1 MNGDTKSPADTKSL
15 FEQLSCWADTQ
26 TSVQKVL
33 EHLKF
38 RHANDDIFLNDSIN
52 RKFLEF
58 HRDITEECGAEDK
71 QHSWAVIEKQEE
83 IVMYGPYYPNYI
95 KGEHSE
101 DIIIKQTQELLESD
115 VVTED
120 WKVYV
125 FTMNSPCL
133 ARNTAPCMLNLV
145 QKAQEWWSVHGVR
158 THIGYVK
165 CWGFKGTKENLFRN
179 ITYSQ
184 VDCIAQ
190 AEDHESYVK
199 AAEKSTDFNPLCENL
214 FSSVKHLLRSVSFPS
229 MNLIQGQDWKSY
241 FKSMHSV
248 SSEDEKTT
256 FPQVVNTMIETS
268 QGLLSEKSESF
279 EECLEKGRA
288 FAFDYTFSSQVSD
301 AIQDQIRLTFQQCW
315 KEMVQDKSAE
325 FIREK
330 LTEDFNQCTVQLFI
344 KDAVKCT
351 KQYLQIGR
359 IRFPEEDSQAPQV
372 VR

>member
-1 MNGDTKSPADTKSL
+1 MRAMLK
-15 FEQLSCWADTQ
+15 QL
-26 TSVQKVL
+26 K
-33 EHLKF
+33 
-38 RHANDDIFLNDSIN
+38 R
-52 RKFLEF
+52 
-58 HRDITEECGAEDK
+58 G
-71 QHSWAVIEKQEE
+71 
-83 IVMYGPYYPNYI
+83 
-95 KGEHSE
+95 
-101 DIIIKQTQELLESD
+101 
-115 VVTED
+115 
-120 WKVYV
+120 
-125 FTMNSPCL
+125 
-133 ARNTAPCMLNLV
+133 
-145 QKAQEWWSVHGVR
+145 
-158 THIGYVK
+158 
-165 CWGFKGTKENLFRN
+165 
-179 ITYSQ
+179 
-184 VDCIAQ
+184 
-190 AEDHESYVK
+190 
-199 AAEKSTDFNPLCENL
+199 TDFNPLCENL

-256 FPQVVNTMIETS
+256 FPQVVNTMIEAS

-359 IRFPEEDSQAPQV
+359 IRFPEEDS
-372 VR
+372 